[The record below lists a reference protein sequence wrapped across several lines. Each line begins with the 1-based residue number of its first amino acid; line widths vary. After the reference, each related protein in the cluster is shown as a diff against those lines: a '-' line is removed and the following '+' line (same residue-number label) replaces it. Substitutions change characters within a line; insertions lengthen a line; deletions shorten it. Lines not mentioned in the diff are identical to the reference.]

1 MRGAT
6 SSTRA
11 GSYLVGVAGMA
22 VGSLSGRCIILR
34 RGGASGGESSRP
46 LGTCYADVQCAVAR
60 IRVGFWWVIVS
71 VSFSKGFS
79 IHISTYGHCIDASCC
94 IVRVVVLVSCS
105 CRARTFAP
113 PTRCL
118 IKETE
123 RGPMSM
129 ADRVLFLLPPLRFS
143 TSCRKK
149 QALESTAICA
159 SRV

>member
-11 GSYLVGVAGMA
+11 GSCRVGVAGMA
-22 VGSLSGRCIILR
+22 VGSLSGRCITLR

-46 LGTCYADVQCAVAR
+46 LGMCYANVQCAVAR
-60 IRVGFWWVIVS
+60 VRVGLWWVIVS
-71 VSFSKGFS
+71 VSFSKIFS

-94 IVRVVVLVSCS
+94 ILRVVVLVS

-118 IKETE
+118 VKETE

-129 ADRVLFLLPPLRFS
+129 ADRVLFLSSPAPFLDL
-143 TSCRKK
+143 
-149 QALESTAICA
+149 L
-159 SRV
+159 